1 VKKYAVTAVFLLL
14 LFGMPGRVPG
24 AERTVKISTVAVMPF
39 GTMSVEGLTVD
50 VTGLVTEAL
59 TKLGFDV
66 ISQELLEDFLATRR
80 IRRADSLDRAAI
92 REMGVALKVDALM
105 MGFVDILD
113 DAENPRVF
121 IDAQMVDSIDASVVW
136 ANSVSRTGSDST
148 TLLGF
153 GGITSL
159 ERLVGVAVEQLL
171 KELPKGVELD
181 RSSLPPFEI
190 VRAAFFPDL
199 LQGGEM
205 ARLSV
210 ETKEITGK
218 IQELRA
224 FLLDSE
230 ITLSTRDKRLYTGII
245 KAPPVE
251 RTYTLT
257 LYVTDEENR
266 LFRTEGAASL
276 TVHNSP
282 PQLIILFR
290 NRLMSPDGDGVN
302 DDIVFM
308 PEVLKAIPL
317 KGWEVEIID
326 AEGRVVR
333 SEEGVG
339 LLPEAFV
346 WRGENN
352 QNKPVSDGTYFCR
365 VIVEDKAGNETV
377 TSGEEIKVDSTA
389 PVVEVVISGESE
401 EGMILALTVQDL
413 SPIGSWELVVEGKDL
428 ESEIFKGQGEVPETL
443 TSLIKKK
450 T

>member
-1 VKKYAVTAVFLLL
+1 MKKYAVTAVCFLLFL
-14 LFGMPGRVPG
+14 GMPGRVPG
-24 AERTVKISTVAVMPF
+24 AERTVKITTVAVMPF
-39 GTMSVEGLTVD
+39 GTMNVEGLTVD
-50 VTGLVTEAL
+50 VTGLMTEAL
-59 TKLGFDV
+59 VKLGFDV

-80 IRRADSLDRAAI
+80 IRRADSLDRATI

-136 ANSVSRTGSDST
+136 ANSISRTGSDST

-159 ERLVGVAVEQLL
+159 EKLVGVAVEQLL
-171 KELPKGVELD
+171 KELPSGVELD

-190 VRAAFFPDL
+190 VRAGFSPDM

-205 ARLSV
+205 ARISI

-218 IQELRA
+218 IQEVRA
-224 FLLDSE
+224 FLLESE
-230 ITLSTRDKRLYTGII
+230 IALNTRDKRLYTGII

-257 LYVTDEENR
+257 IYVTDEENR

-282 PQLIILFR
+282 PQLVILFR
-290 NRLMSPDGDGVN
+290 NRLMSPNGDGVK

-326 AEGRVVR
+326 VEGRVVR

-339 LLPEAFV
+339 LLPEAFI

-352 QNKPVSDGTYFCR
+352 QNKSVNDGTYFCR

-377 TSGEEIKVDSTA
+377 TPAEEILVDSTA
-389 PVVEVVISGESE
+389 PVVEVVIAGESE
-401 EGMILALTVQDL
+401 EGMTLALTVQDS
-413 SPIGSWELVVEGKDL
+413 SPIASWELVVSGKDL
-428 ESEIFKGQGEVPETL
+428 DPETFKGQGEVPETL
-443 TSLIKKK
+443 ISLLKKK